1 MFLRLTQFG
10 CNRGWHDLTVYTTKN
25 IKNLGQ
31 KIQTLGKASNASLVG
46 AKTVSGLWP
55 ARRLVSV
62 ANATP
67 RAFTWNINFDYEQ
80 KDCLDESEK
89 EKKAL
94 SNWHMSLG
102 CVGKRERHQSG
113 ETRVRSK
120 GGVQSE

>member
-10 CNRGWHDLTVYTTKN
+10 CNLGCQDLTVHTTQT
-25 IKNLGQ
+25 ITNLGQ
-31 KIQTLGKASNASLVG
+31 KNKPWAKPQTPHWLVQRQLVG
-46 AKTVSGLWP
+46 SGLPGDWCP
-55 ARRLVSV
+55 WQ
-62 ANATP
+62 TP
-67 RAFTWNINFDYEQ
+67 LPGLSPGIYFDYEQ

-89 EKKAL
+89 EKRAL

-102 CVGKRERHQSG
+102 CVGKRKRHQSG